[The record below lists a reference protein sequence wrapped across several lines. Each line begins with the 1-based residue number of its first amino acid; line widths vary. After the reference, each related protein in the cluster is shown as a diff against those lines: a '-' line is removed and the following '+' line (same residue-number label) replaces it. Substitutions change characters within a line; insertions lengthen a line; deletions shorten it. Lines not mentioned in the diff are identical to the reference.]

1 MKNNTSEPEY
11 DMTPTAVAVI
21 TLPDRSFSID
31 FENNDS
37 ANALW
42 DSLKSDYLK
51 ITLTSSGEN
60 KKVGELPYDLP
71 FAAEEITTEAGD
83 VILTEGNKIE
93 FFYGE
98 ETITGRKIG
107 NIYATSE
114 IMGEYFGREGS
125 VDAELYLEW
134 TE

>member
-1 MKNNTSEPEY
+1 MDYGKVEQKKTKHHHSTWDY
-11 DMTPTAVAVI
+11 
-21 TLPDRSFSID
+21 SCFSIR
-31 FENNDS
+31 F
-37 ANALW
+37 L
-42 DSLKSDYLK
+42 
-51 ITLTSSGEN
+51 
-60 KKVGELPYDLP
+60 
-71 FAAEEITTEAGD
+71 
-83 VILTEGNKIE
+83 
-93 FFYGE
+93 YGE